1 MRKVLLALV
10 LMTFS
15 GMGIFA
21 QTGIVT
27 GTLRDQ
33 SDSSLLSGATIEIL
47 LQSDSSLVKP
57 AFPIVKENLHW
68 KACFGGLILK

>member
-1 MRKVLLALV
+1 MRKVILALV

-33 SDSSLLSGATIEIL
+33 TDSSLLSGATIEIL
-47 LQSDSSLVKP
+47 LQSDSSLVKTGISDSKGK
-57 AFPIVKENLHW
+57 FTLE
-68 KACFGGLILK
+68 GLVPED